1 MVNKPGGGMSNP
13 HHLFRLT
20 HGLLNIAAACCAALA
35 ALLVLCLGGV
45 AVVAL
50 NPDHL
55 GVPDVLEGISRGQAL
70 AFATPLL
77 LAGVACLGMTALAF
91 RTMAQMVGSAMTGD
105 PFVAENAARLM
116 RTGWFLLGVQLVGI
130 LTHVVVGTFPEK
142 MRSHFHFEF
151 NASPM
156 GLLAVLMIFV
166 LAQVFRRGSEMRAEL
181 EGTV

>member
-1 MVNKPGGGMSNP
+1 MSNP

-20 HGLLNIAAACCAALA
+20 HGLLNIAAACCAALV

-55 GVPDVLEGISRGQAL
+55 GVPDVLEGISRGEAL

-142 MRSHFHFEF
+142 MRGHFHFEF